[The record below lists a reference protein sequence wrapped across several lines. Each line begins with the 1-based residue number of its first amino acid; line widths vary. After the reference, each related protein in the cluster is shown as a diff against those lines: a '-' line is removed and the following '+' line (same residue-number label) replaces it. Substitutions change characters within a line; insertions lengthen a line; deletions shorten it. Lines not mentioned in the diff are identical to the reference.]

1 MSYLSP
7 LPHYPAVRS
16 RSLSSPD
23 LRFAVEEECYPRQR
37 PHLHPLYANP
47 QRYWRV
53 AGGHQPIV
61 TGTDI
66 LPHYVNTSESPKP
79 MLDSQTLQYAGSRLR
94 KTEYGEPFRS
104 DKSSVSNERMGGTN
118 QHMPGRDWQN
128 SSFLEELESYSA
140 GKPVHA
146 TSSGSGHV
154 VPFGDSHRYANPVN
168 TYKPASPSHFQSYST
183 SNTTTERLADPRSY
197 IRHFATTT
205 PAYDSATILNQSD
218 SSFSSQ
224 QQKRAASQPR
234 SYVHELRDSSLTQT
248 QRYANQFQESVL
260 SEKEPPSGSLD
271 RLRQLK
277 DQEDRKND
285 HLSSL
290 IRNME
295 YSMRSGRG
303 AAGDNI
309 CSRCEGNID
318 GKNPGC
324 TALDRTF
331 HVSCFTCEQC
341 GGSLAGG
348 SFYNVNGKAICE
360 KDYEQSLERCAKCGK
375 SISDKLLRA
384 SGNAYHPACFTCTS
398 CLKCLD
404 GVAFTLNSQNEVHCV
419 DCFHDKYAPR
429 CAICSRP
436 IIPEAGEKDSVRV
449 IAMDKSF
456 HVNCYRCEDCGL
468 QLSSQVE
475 GHGCYPLDQ
484 HLYCKNC
491 NSKRLTAIAQSAR

>member
-7 LPHYPAVRS
+7 LPHYPAVSSFRS

-183 SNTTTERLADPRSY
+183 SNTT
-197 IRHFATTT
+197 
-205 PAYDSATILNQSD
+205 
-218 SSFSSQ
+218 
-224 QQKRAASQPR
+224 
-234 SYVHELRDSSLTQT
+234 
-248 QRYANQFQESVL
+248 
-260 SEKEPPSGSLD
+260 EKEPPSGSLD